1 MAKLKLDLHDC
12 FNNSKEIDRQ
22 LKTYFEEA
30 IQIKASSLEII
41 HGKGSGQLK
50 KRVQRFLQNPV
61 YKLKI
66 KRIVYDKDNHGRMFV
81 YF

>member
-12 FNNSKEIDRQ
+12 FNNSKEIDKH
-22 LKTYFEEA
+22 LDYYFEEA
-30 IQIKASSLEII
+30 IRVKASSLEIV

-50 KRVQRFLQNPV
+50 KRVQRFLQNPGN
-61 YKLKI
+61 KLKI
-66 KRIVYDKDNHGRMFV
+66 KRIVHDKDNHGRMFV